1 MELICLST
9 FSVTRK
15 GVRTVYPAY
24 PERILCLRLNNKI
37 LAHNLFD
44 IHRTGSHVIE
54 LNAYDA
60 TGVVLMPIND
70 TEQYKKILE
79 KLYMRVLI
87 YGATFDYQPRHGCD
101 YDTAL
106 ILSTYAPEN
115 VIVLAISKILAAITT
130 PPSEADVASV
140 GGMSSASA
148 IYHTNPHASY
158 AVNQNTTT
166 VQPHIEATL
175 TSIKESLYNMN
186 NILQSLDSRMYTV
199 EDRCDAMDGHIG
211 ALGEYNKPIKPPSF
225 CGQSDTDSSVHTA
238 PQLPIYS
245 GRYTGTYTPQ
255 TNLQYSGMCTR
266 SITVPMSTYSVH
278 DNVLLSS
285 TQSSA
290 MSSVSSAHTLHTS
303 DDILASLRIS
313 QPSPS
318 PSSYYE
324 MSAAASPCYY
334 DAPVIVDGNIEVVFT
349 APTELAHVV
358 APAEGVVAEVIAPTE
373 IAPIVAPVEVVVVE
387 VVAPAEGVVAEVV
400 AHIDIAPVVAPA
412 EGVVVEVVA
421 PIDIVV
427 AAPAEAVVAEVV
439 VTAPVEAVVAEI
451 VAATDSL

>member
-1 MELICLST
+1 MELICIST

-130 PPSEADVASV
+130 VPSEADVASV
-140 GGMSSASA
+140 GGMSSAST

-158 AVNQNTTT
+158 AANQHTTSAY
-166 VQPHIEATL
+166 PHIDATL

-245 GRYTGTYTPQ
+245 GRYTGTYAPQ
-255 TNLQYSGMCTR
+255 TNLQYSGIGTR
-266 SITVPMSTYSVH
+266 PITVPMSTYSVH

-313 QPSPS
+313 QPSPL
-318 PSSYYE
+318 SSYYE
-324 MSAAASPCYY
+324 MPAAASPCYY
-334 DAPVIVDGNIEVVFT
+334 DVPVMV
-349 APTELAHVV
+349 A
-358 APAEGVVAEVIAPTE
+358 APAEAVVAEV
-373 IAPIVAPVEVVVVE
+373 
-387 VVAPAEGVVAEVV
+387 
-400 AHIDIAPVVAPA
+400 
-412 EGVVVEVVA
+412 
-421 PIDIVV
+421 VV

-439 VTAPVEAVVAEI
+439 VAEVVVAEAVVAVPAEAVVAEAVVVEVVAPVAEAVVAEVVVAAPAEVVVVAPAEAVVAE